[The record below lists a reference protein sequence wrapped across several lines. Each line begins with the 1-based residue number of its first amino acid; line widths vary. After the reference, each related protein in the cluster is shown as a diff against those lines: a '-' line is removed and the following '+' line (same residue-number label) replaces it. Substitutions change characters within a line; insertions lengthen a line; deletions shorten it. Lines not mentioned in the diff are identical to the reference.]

1 MSHMPPPHPIHADT
15 TATLYVVNT
24 DLSGTA
30 SIYTSAG
37 VVYNAQTNEPLVKP
51 AAASLLNASPGIM
64 KFKAVFEQSGVFF
77 GAFMV
82 FLVCDGDPD
91 GLMRFQSG
99 VMVREISVPVG

>member
-1 MSHMPPPHPIHADT
+1 MPPPPPIHADT

-30 SIYTSAG
+30 SIYTSGG

-99 VMVREISVPVG
+99 VMVRKLSVPVSRI